1 MTEPLIETKL
11 YIPRLRPD
19 VVARPRLS
27 ERLRRGAESKLTLIS
42 APAGFGKTTLLTE
55 WLATASTADRAV
67 AWLSLDRSD
76 SRPATFWTYLIT
88 ALQTVAP
95 GVGAS
100 ALPLLQ
106 SSDLPIETAL
116 TLLIN
121 ELGAVPHDVAMV
133 LDDYH
138 VVESPDIEEG
148 MIFLLEHLPSQIHV
162 VISTRADPRLPLA
175 RLRARGELV
184 EIRAAD
190 LRFTHDE
197 AATYLGAVG
206 LRLTAADVAL
216 LGERTEGWIA
226 ALQLAGLSMQG
237 REDVGGFIAGFAGND
252 RYIVDYLVDEVLQ
265 RQPDHVRTFLLT
277 TSVLERLSGPLC
289 DAVTERPDSKAMLE
303 TLDHGNLFVIPLDDI
318 REWYRYHRLFA
329 DVLQAHLL
337 ETRPDDIAALHVRA
351 SAWYQQNGDSSEAIR
366 HAMAAEDFDRAAD
379 LVELAIPVMRRI
391 RQEATLHGWL
401 KALPADVIR
410 VRPVLSVGLAGALLA
425 VGEFEGVEARLQ
437 DAEGL
442 LQANGAGPAGQRSEM
457 VVANDQEFQRLPA
470 AIELYRAAGALAHG
484 DVPATVA
491 HAQLVLD
498 LSPLDD
504 HLPRAAAAGLLGIAY
519 WITGDSRLEAGHRA
533 WAECVAGLYRAG
545 HVADTFGCSI
555 GMADIRRV
563 QGRLGDA
570 MRTYE
575 QALAHAGAHGGPML
589 RGTADMYVGMSEICR
604 ERDDMPAAQEHL
616 RHSQELG
623 EHLGLPQN
631 PYRWRVAMARVR
643 EADGDLSG
651 ALELLNDAERV
662 YRGDFFPNVRP
673 IPAVRARLWV
683 TQGSLDQ
690 ARAWAHEQGLSAADD
705 LSYMREFEHVTLA
718 RVLLAQH
725 MKARDGAALRS
736 AIALLHRLLE
746 SAEEGGRTGTVIEVL
761 ALQALSHHAAGAA
774 SDALVPLARAL
785 TLAEPEGYV
794 RIFVDEGPPMAS
806 LLRAAA
812 KEGIAR
818 DYVRRLLAAFT
829 NTDTELVTDQGLID
843 PLSERELDVLRLLA
857 TDLNGPE
864 IARTLVVSLNTV
876 RTHTKNIYTKLDVND
891 RRAAVRRA
899 EALDLLPKR

>member
-1 MTEPLIETKL
+1 MTEPLLETKL
-11 YIPRLRPD
+11 YLPKLRPD

-55 WLATASTADRAV
+55 WLAATPERAV
-67 AWLSLDRSD
+67 AWLSLDQKD

-88 ALQTVAP
+88 ALQTVVP
-95 GVGAS
+95 GVGAT

-106 SSDLPIETAL
+106 SADAPIEPVL
-116 TLLIN
+116 TIVIN
-121 ELGAVPHDVAMV
+121 ELGAVPHDVAVV

-148 MIFLLEHLPSQIHV
+148 MIFLLEHLPSQVHI
-162 VISTRADPRLPLA
+162 VIATRADPRLPLA

-190 LRFTHDE
+190 LRFSHDE
-197 AATYLGAVG
+197 AATYLNAVVG
-206 LRLTAADVAL
+206 LELTAANVAL

-237 REDVGGFIAGFAGND
+237 RSDVGGFIAGFAGND

-265 RQPDHVRTFLLT
+265 RQPDHVRTFLLS
-277 TSVLERLSGPLC
+277 TSILERLNGALC
-289 DAVTERPDSKAMLE
+289 DAVTQRHDSKAMLE
-303 TLDHGNLFVIPLDDI
+303 TLEHGNLFVVPLDDI

-337 ETRPDDIAALHVRA
+337 ESRPDEIAALHVRA
-351 SAWYQQNGDSSEAIR
+351 SAWYQQDGDTSEAIR
-366 HAMAAEDFDRAAD
+366 HAMAGQDFDRAAD

-410 VRPVLSVGLAGALLA
+410 VRPVLSVGLAGALLS

-442 LQANGAGPAGQRSEM
+442 LQGNGVGPANRPAEI
-457 VVANDQEFQRLPA
+457 VVANEEEFQRLPA
-470 AIELYRAAGALAHG
+470 AIALYRAAGALAHG

-498 LSPLDD
+498 LSPEDD

-519 WITGDSRLEAGHRA
+519 WITGDSRLEAGHQA

-545 HVADTFGCSI
+545 HIADTFGCSI

-575 QALAHAGAHGGPML
+575 QALAHAGAHGGPTL

-604 ERDDMPAAQEHL
+604 ERDDLPAALEHL

-631 PYRWRVAMARVR
+631 PYRWRVAMAGVR
-643 EADGDLSG
+643 EAEGDLSG

-683 TQGSLDQ
+683 TQGSLEQ
-690 ARAWAHEQGLSAADD
+690 ALAWAREQGLSATDD

-725 MKARDGAALRS
+725 TKTRDVAALQS
-736 AIALLHRLLE
+736 AIGLLQRLLE
-746 SAEEGGRTGTVIEVL
+746 AAEEGGRTGTVIEILV
-761 ALQALSHHAAGAA
+761 LQALGAGAV
-774 SDALVPLARAL
+774 SDGLVPLERAL
-785 TLAEPEGYV
+785 TLAESQGYV
-794 RIFVDEGPPMAS
+794 RIFVDEGPPMAL

-812 KEGIAR
+812 KDGIAR
-818 DYVRRLLAAFT
+818 SYVRRLLAALAKT
-829 NTDTELVTDQGLID
+829 ETDRPIDQGLIE

-864 IARTLVVSLNTV
+864 IARSLVVSLNTV

-899 EALDLLPKR
+899 GELDLLPKH

>member
-1 MTEPLIETKL
+1 MTEPLLETKL
-11 YIPRLRPD
+11 YLPKLRPD

-55 WLATASTADRAV
+55 WLAATPERAV
-67 AWLSLDRSD
+67 AWLSLDQKD

-88 ALQTVAP
+88 ALQTVVP

-106 SSDLPIETAL
+106 SADAPIEPVL
-116 TLLIN
+116 TIVIN
-121 ELGAVPHDVAMV
+121 ELGAVPYDVAVV

-148 MIFLLEHLPSQIHV
+148 MIFLLEHLPTQVHV
-162 VISTRADPRLPLA
+162 VIATRADPRLPLA

-190 LRFTHDE
+190 LRFSHGE
-197 AATYLGAVG
+197 AATYLNAVVG
-206 LRLTAADVAL
+206 LDLTAANVAL

-237 REDVGGFIAGFAGND
+237 RADVGGFIAGFAGND

-265 RQPDHVRTFLLT
+265 RQPDHVRSFLLS
-277 TSVLERLSGPLC
+277 TSVLERLNGALC
-289 DAVTERPDSKAMLE
+289 DAVTQRHDSKAMLE
-303 TLDHGNLFVIPLDDI
+303 TLEHGNLFVVPLDDI

-337 ETRPDDIAALHVRA
+337 ESRPDEIAALHVRA
-351 SAWYQQNGDSSEAIR
+351 SAWYQQNGDSFEAIR
-366 HAMAAEDFDRAAD
+366 HALAGQDFDRAAD

-401 KALPADVIR
+401 QALPADVIR

-425 VGEFEGVEARLQ
+425 VGEFEGVEARLR

-442 LQANGAGPAGQRSEM
+442 LQPNGAGPANPASEM
-457 VVANDQEFQRLPA
+457 VVANEEEFERLPA
-470 AIELYRAAGALAHG
+470 AIALYRAAGALAHG

-533 WAECVAGLYRAG
+533 WAECVTGLYRAG
-545 HVADTFGCSI
+545 HVADTFGCMI

-570 MRTYE
+570 LRTYE
-575 QALAHAGAHGGPML
+575 HALAHAGALGGPML

-604 ERDDMPAAQEHL
+604 ERDDLSTALQHL
-616 RHSQELG
+616 RHSRELG

-643 EADGDLSG
+643 ETEGDLRG

-673 IPAVRARLWV
+673 IPAVRARV
-683 TQGSLDQ
+683 KIAQGSVDEALGW
-690 ARAWAHEQGLSAADD
+690 AREQGLSVVDD
-705 LSYMREFEHVTLA
+705 LSYLREFEHITLA

-725 MKARDGAALRS
+725 TTARDEGALHDATG
-736 AIALLHRLLE
+736 LLQRLLE
-746 SAEEGGRTGTVIEVL
+746 AAEVGGRTGSVIEISV
-761 ALQALSHHAAGAA
+761 LQALAAGGV
-774 SDALVPLARAL
+774 SDALVTLERAL
-785 TLAEPEGYV
+785 SLAEPQGYI
-794 RIFVDEGPPMAS
+794 RIFVDEGAPMAA

-818 DYVRRLLAAFT
+818 NYVRRLLAALT
-829 NTDTELVTDQGLID
+829 KTDSDSPTDQGLIE
-843 PLSERELDVLRLLA
+843 PLSERELEVLRLLA
-857 TDLNGPE
+857 TDLSGPG

-899 EALDLLPKR
+899 GELNLL

>member
-1 MTEPLIETKL
+1 VIEPLLETKL
-11 YIPRLRPD
+11 YLPKPRSG

-55 WLATASTADRAV
+55 WLASTPKRAV
-67 AWLSLDRSD
+67 AWLSLDQKD

-106 SSDLPIETAL
+106 SADAPIEPVL
-116 TLLIN
+116 TIMIN
-121 ELGAVPHDVAMV
+121 ELGAMPHDIAIV

-138 VVESPDIEEG
+138 VLESPDVEEG
-148 MIFLLEHLPSQIHV
+148 MIFLIENLPSQVHI
-162 VISTRADPRLPLA
+162 VIATRADPRLPLA

-190 LRFTHDE
+190 LRFSHDE
-197 AATYLGAVG
+197 AATYLNTVLG
-206 LRLTAADVAL
+206 LDLTAANVAL

-237 REDVGGFIAGFAGND
+237 RADVAGFITGFAGND

-265 RQPDHVRTFLLT
+265 RQPDHVRTFLLS
-277 TSVLERLSGPLC
+277 TSVLERLNGALC
-289 DAVTERPDSKAMLE
+289 DAVTQRHDSKAMLE
-303 TLDHGNLFVIPLDDI
+303 TLEHGNLFVVPLDDI

-337 ETRPDDIAALHVRA
+337 ESRPDDIAALHVRA
-351 SAWYQQNGDSSEAIR
+351 SGWYQGNGDLTEAIQ
-366 HAMAAEDFDRAAD
+366 HAMAAKDFDRAAD
-379 LVELAIPVMRRI
+379 LVELAIPVTRRD
-391 RQEATLHGWL
+391 RQEATLHGWI
-401 KALPADVIR
+401 KSLPADVIL

-425 VGEFEGVEARLQ
+425 SGEFEGVEARLQ
-437 DAEGL
+437 DAERW
-442 LQANGAGPAGQRSEM
+442 LQPAGTGPSDRASEM
-457 VVANDQEFQRLPA
+457 VVANEEEFDRLPA
-470 AIELYRAAGALAHG
+470 AIALYRAASALARG
-484 DVPATVA
+484 DVIATVS
-491 HAQLVLD
+491 HAQHALD
-498 LSPLDD
+498 LSPEDD

-545 HVADTFGCSI
+545 HVADTFGCSL

-575 QALAHAGAHGGPML
+575 HALEFAAAHGGPTL

-604 ERDDMPAAQEHL
+604 ERNDLPAANELL
-616 RHSQELG
+616 RQSQELG
-623 EHLGLPQN
+623 AHLGLPQN
-631 PYRWRVAMARVR
+631 AYRSRVAMARVR
-643 EADGDLSG
+643 EAEGDPSG
-651 ALELLNDAERV
+651 ALDLINDAERV

-683 TQGSLDQ
+683 TQGSLG
-690 ARAWAHEQGLSAADD
+690 AALGWVREQGLSADDD

-718 RVLLAQH
+718 RVLLAQQTAVPDESVLH
-725 MKARDGAALRS
+725 S
-736 AIALLHRLLE
+736 ATALLQRLLE
-746 SAEEGGRTGTVIEVL
+746 AAEEGGRTGSAIEILV
-761 ALQALSHHAAGAA
+761 LQALTQHAVGAVP
-774 SDALVPLARAL
+774 DALVTLERAL
-785 TLAEPEGYV
+785 ALAEPHGYV
-794 RIFVDEGPPMAS
+794 RVFVDEGAPMAS

-812 KEGIAR
+812 KDGIAR
-818 DYVRRLLAAFT
+818 TYVRRLQAAFT
-829 NTDTELVTDQGLID
+829 NTDADSRADQGLIE
-843 PLSERELDVLRLLA
+843 PLSDRELEVLRLLA
-857 TDLNGPE
+857 TDLNGPQ

-891 RRAAVRRA
+891 RRAAIRRA
-899 EALDLLPKR
+899 TELHLLSR

>member
-11 YIPRLRPD
+11 YTPRPRPN
-19 VVARPRLS
+19 VVVRPRLS
-27 ERLRRGAESKLTLIS
+27 ERLRRGSESRLTLIS

-55 WLATASTADRAV
+55 WLTASGGDRAV
-67 AWLSLDRSD
+67 AWLSLDHGD
-76 SRPATFWTYLIT
+76 SRPATFWTYLIA

-100 ALPLLQ
+100 AMPLLQ

-121 ELGAVPHDVAMV
+121 ELGTIPYDVALV
-133 LDDYH
+133 LDDLH
-138 VVESPDIEEG
+138 VVESPDVEEG
-148 MIFLLEHLPSQIHV
+148 LTFLLEHLPSRVHV

-197 AATYLGAVG
+197 AAAYLDAVG
-206 LRLTAADVAL
+206 LHLTSEDVAL

-237 REDVGGFIAGFAGND
+237 RADVGGFIAGFAGND

-265 RQPDHVRTFLLT
+265 RQPEHVRAFLLS
-277 TSVLERLSGPLC
+277 TSILERLNGSLC
-289 DAVTERPDSKAMLE
+289 DAVTDRHASKAMLE
-303 TLDHGNLFVIPLDDI
+303 TLDHANLFVIPLDDV

-351 SAWYQQNGDSSEAIR
+351 SAWHQQRGDVSEAVR

-379 LVELAIPVMRRI
+379 LVEFAIPVMRRV
-391 RQEATLHGWL
+391 RQEAVLSGWL
-401 KALPADVIR
+401 KSLPAEVIR
-410 VRPVLSVGLAGALLA
+410 IRPVLSVGLAGALLA
-425 VGEFEGVEARLQ
+425 SGEFEYVEARLQ
-437 DAEGL
+437 DAEGWL
-442 LQANGAGPAGQRSEM
+442 SPANGGGPAKAASEM
-457 VVANDQEFQRLPA
+457 VVANEEEFERLPA
-470 AIELYRAAGALAHG
+470 AIALYRAASAMARGN
-484 DVPATVA
+484 VPDTVT
-491 HAQLVLD
+491 HAQLALD
-498 LSPLDD
+498 LSPEDD
-504 HLPRAAAAGLLGIAY
+504 HLPRAAAAGLLGLAY
-519 WITGDSRLEAGHRA
+519 WVTGDLEAGHRA

-545 HVADTFGCSI
+545 HVADTFGCSL

-575 QALAHAGAHGGPML
+575 HALEVADAHGGPTL

-604 ERDDMPAAQEHL
+604 ERNDLPAATQHL
-616 RHSQELG
+616 QHSHELG

-631 PYRWRVAMARVR
+631 AYRSRVAMARVR
-643 EADGDLSG
+643 EAEGDLSG

-683 TQGSLDQ
+683 VQGSLG
-690 ARAWAHEQGLSAADD
+690 AALGWVSEQGLSADDD

-718 RVLLAQH
+718 RVLLAQYTTAH
-725 MKARDGAALRS
+725 DEAALHS
-736 AIALLHRLLE
+736 ATGLLQRLL
-746 SAEEGGRTGTVIEVL
+746 AAAHEGGRSGTVIEILVLEAL
-761 ALQALSHHAAGAA
+761 ALHAVGAV
-774 SDALVPLARAL
+774 SDALVTLERAL
-785 TLAEPEGYV
+785 ALAEPQSYV
-794 RIFVDEGPPMAS
+794 RVFVDEGAPMAS

-818 DYVRRLLAAFT
+818 TYVRRLQAVFT
-829 NTDTELVTDQGLID
+829 NTDADPRADQGLIE
-843 PLSERELDVLRLLA
+843 PLSERELEVLRLLA

-899 EALDLLPKR
+899 TELHLLSR

>member
-1 MTEPLIETKL
+1 MTEPLLETKL
-11 YIPRLRPD
+11 YLPKLRPD

-27 ERLRRGAESKLTLIS
+27 ARLGRGAESKLTLIS

-55 WLATASTADRAV
+55 WLAASPDRVV
-67 AWLSLDRSD
+67 AWLSLDQKD
-76 SRPATFWTYLIT
+76 GRPATFWTYLIT
-88 ALQTVAP
+88 ALQTMVP
-95 GVGAS
+95 GIGAT

-106 SSDLPIETAL
+106 SADAPIEPVL
-116 TLLIN
+116 TIVIN
-121 ELGAVPHDVAMV
+121 ELGAVTHDVALV

-138 VVESPDIEEG
+138 VVESPDIDEG
-148 MIFLLEHLPSQIHV
+148 MIFLLEHLPSQVHV
-162 VISTRADPRLPLA
+162 VIATRADPRLPLA

-190 LRFTHDE
+190 LRFSHEE
-197 AATYLGAVG
+197 AATYLHAVVG
-206 LRLTAADVAL
+206 LDLSAANVAL

-237 REDVGGFIAGFAGND
+237 RADVGGFIAGFAGND

-265 RQPDHVRTFLLT
+265 RQPDHVRTFLLS
-277 TSVLERLSGPLC
+277 TSVLERLNGALC
-289 DAVTERPDSKAMLE
+289 DAVTQRHDSKAMLE
-303 TLDHGNLFVIPLDDI
+303 TLEHGNLFVVPLDDV

-337 ETRPDDIAALHVRA
+337 ESRPDEIAALHVRA
-351 SAWYQQNGDSSEAIR
+351 SVWYQHNGDQSEAIR
-366 HAMAAEDFDRAAD
+366 HAMAGQDFDRAAD

-401 KALPADVIR
+401 KALPAEVIR

-442 LQANGAGPAGQRSEM
+442 LQGNRVGLAAPREEM
-457 VVANDQEFQRLPA
+457 VVANDEEFQRLPA
-470 AIELYRAAGALAHG
+470 AIALYRAADALAHG
-484 DVPATVA
+484 DVQATVT
-491 HAQLVLD
+491 HAQLALN
-498 LSPLDD
+498 LSPEDD

-519 WITGDSRLEAGHRA
+519 WITGDSQLEAGHRA
-533 WAECVAGLYRAG
+533 WADCVAGLHRAG

-575 QALAHAGAHGGPML
+575 QALARAAAHGGPTL

-604 ERDDMPAAQEHL
+604 ERDDMPAALEHL

-631 PYRWRVAMARVR
+631 PYRWRVAMAGVR
-643 EADGDLSG
+643 EAEGDLSG
-651 ALELLNDAERV
+651 ALELLNEAERV

-690 ARAWAHEQGLSAADD
+690 ALAWAREQGLFATDD
-705 LSYMREFEHVTLA
+705 LSYLREFEHVTLA

-725 MKARDGAALRS
+725 AKTRDGAALQS
-736 AIALLHRLLE
+736 ATGLLQRLLE
-746 SAEEGGRTGTVIEVL
+746 AADEGGRTGSVIEILV
-761 ALQALSHHAAGAA
+761 LQALAAGAV
-774 SDALVPLARAL
+774 SDALLPLERAL
-785 TLAEPEGYV
+785 TLAEPQGYV
-794 RIFVDEGPPMAS
+794 RIFVDEGPPMAL

-812 KEGIAR
+812 KEGITRSYA
-818 DYVRRLLAAFT
+818 RRLLAAL
-829 NTDTELVTDQGLID
+829 DKTETARPINQGLIE

-899 EALDLLPKR
+899 GELDLLPKR

>member
-1 MTEPLIETKL
+1 M
-11 YIPRLRPD
+11 
-19 VVARPRLS
+19 
-27 ERLRRGAESKLTLIS
+27 
-42 APAGFGKTTLLTE
+42 
-55 WLATASTADRAV
+55 
-67 AWLSLDRSD
+67 
-76 SRPATFWTYLIT
+76 IT
-88 ALQTVAP
+88 ALQTVIP

-106 SSDLPIETAL
+106 SADAPIEPVL
-116 TLLIN
+116 TIVIN
-121 ELGAVPHDVAMV
+121 ELGAAQTEVAVV

-148 MIFLLEHLPSQIHV
+148 MIFLLEHLPSQVHV
-162 VISTRADPRLPLA
+162 VIATRADPRLPLA

-190 LRFTHDE
+190 LRFSHEE
-197 AATYLGAVG
+197 AATYLNAVVG
-206 LRLTAADVAL
+206 LDLTAENVAI

-237 REDVGGFIAGFAGND
+237 RADVGGFIAGFAGND

-265 RQPDHVRTFLLT
+265 RQPDHVRTFLLS
-277 TSVLERLSGPLC
+277 TSVLERLNGALC
-289 DAVTERPDSKAMLE
+289 DAVTQRNDSKAMLE
-303 TLDHGNLFVIPLDDI
+303 TLEHGNLFVVPLDDI

-329 DVLQAHLL
+329 DVLHAHLL
-337 ETRPDDIAALHVRA
+337 DSRPDEIAALHVRA
-351 SAWYQQNGDSSEAIR
+351 SEWYQNNGDMSEAIR
-366 HAMAAEDFDRAAD
+366 HAMAGQDFDRAAD
-379 LVELAIPVMRRI
+379 LVELAIPVMRRV
-391 RQEATLHGWL
+391 RQEATMHAWL
-401 KALPADVIR
+401 KALPVDVIG

-437 DAEGL
+437 DAERL
-442 LQANGAGPAGQRSEM
+442 LRANDAGAAGHRADM
-457 VVANDQEFQRLPA
+457 VVANEEEFQRLPA
-470 AIELYRAAGALAHG
+470 AIELYRAAGALAQG
-484 DVPATVA
+484 DVQATVT

-498 LSPLDD
+498 LSPADD

-575 QALAHAGAHGGPML
+575 QALAHASAHGGPTL

-604 ERDDMPAAQEHL
+604 ERDDLPAALEHL

-631 PYRWRVAMARVR
+631 PYRWRVAMAGVR
-643 EADGDLSG
+643 QAEGDLSG
-651 ALELLNDAERV
+651 ALDLIDDAERV

-683 TQGSLDQ
+683 SQGSLDQ
-690 ARAWAHEQGLSAADD
+690 AAAWAREQGLDATDD

-718 RVLLAQH
+718 RLLLAQH
-725 MKARDGAALRS
+725 TKTRDGAALQS
-736 AIALLHRLLE
+736 AIGLLQRLLKA
-746 SAEEGGRTGTVIEVL
+746 AEEGGRSGTMIEILV
-761 ALQALSHHAAGAA
+761 LQALAAAA
-774 SDALVPLARAL
+774 VPDALVPLERAL
-785 TLAEPEGYV
+785 TLAEPQGYV
-794 RIFVDEGPPMAS
+794 RIFVDEGPPMAL

-818 DYVRRLLAAFT
+818 GYVRRLLAALS
-829 NTDTELVTDQGLID
+829 NAETDRPIDQGLIE

-864 IARTLVVSLNTV
+864 IARSLVVSLNTV

-899 EALDLLPKR
+899 GELDLLPKR